1 MEEKMS
7 LLSERAV
14 LAGLHIGNWSG
25 TLHDRDISDETA
37 ERHKADARD
46 SGRYTKQLVSKKA
59 LHHVGSHISAA
70 RRAHRLL
77 TLPWDD
83 LGTRILSNR
92 GYIQY
97 TEQMQLRRHAVEAAA
112 HEFCANYEQ
121 YVNEAKTRLGSMFD
135 ATDYP
140 SAESI
145 QKRFY
150 VDVEIRPVP
159 EAADFRAQLS
169 DDSVR
174 AIVKDIE
181 TRTEARLQAAVND
194 VFERIADVT
203 GKMVERLRAYKPSEG
218 GGRPENTFKDSLVY
232 NVQELADLIPALNI
246 TQDPRLDALQQR
258 LLNELAG
265 QSPDLL
271 RDDDRLRNKTA
282 DAAEKILKKVQGFLS

>member
-1 MEEKMS
+1 MS

-271 RDDDRLRNKTA
+271 RDDDRLRAKTA
-282 DAAEKILKKVQGFLS
+282 DAAEKILKKVQGFIS

>member
-1 MEEKMS
+1 MS

-14 LAGLHIGNWSG
+14 LAGLHVGFWTG
-25 TLHDRDISDETA
+25 TMHDREVSDETA
-37 ERHKADARD
+37 ERHKADSKD
-46 SGRYTKQLVSKKA
+46 SGKYTKQLVSKKA
-59 LHHVGSHISAA
+59 LHHVGSHVSAA
-70 RRAHRLL
+70 RRAHKLL

-92 GYIQY
+92 GYVGY
-97 TEQMQLRRHAVEAAA
+97 TEQMKLRRHAVEAAA
-112 HEFCANYEQ
+112 HEFCTNYDS
-121 YVNEAKTRLGSMFD
+121 YINEAKTRLGSMFSQE
-135 ATDYP
+135 DYP
-140 SAESI
+140 AAEDVRR
-145 QKRFY
+145 KFY
-150 VDVEIRPVP
+150 IDVEIKPVP

>member
-1 MEEKMS
+1 MS

-14 LAGLHIGNWSG
+14 LAGLHVGSWSG
-25 TLHDRDISDETA
+25 TLHDREVSDETA

-92 GYIQY
+92 GYIGY
-97 TEQMQLRRHAVEAAA
+97 TEQMRLRTQAVNAAA

-121 YVNEAKTRLGSMFD
+121 YINEAKTRLGSMFQQD
-135 ATDYP
+135 DYP
-140 SAESI
+140 SVADI
-145 QKRFY
+145 QRRFF
-150 VDVEIRPVP
+150 VDIEIKPVP
-159 EAADFRAQLS
+159 EAGDFRAQLS
-169 DDSVR
+169 DDSVK
-174 AIVKDIE
+174 AIVRDIE

-232 NVQELADLIPALNI
+232 NIQELADLIPALNI

-258 LLNELAG
+258 LLNDLAG

-271 RDDDRLRNKTA
+271 RDDDRLRAKTA